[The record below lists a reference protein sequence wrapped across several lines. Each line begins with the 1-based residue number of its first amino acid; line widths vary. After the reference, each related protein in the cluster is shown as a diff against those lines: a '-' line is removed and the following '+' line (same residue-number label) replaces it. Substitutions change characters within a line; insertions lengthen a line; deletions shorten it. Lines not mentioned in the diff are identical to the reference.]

1 MLRCACCAL
10 VLASLASGT
19 LHAQS
24 AETPMDYAALLNH
37 PQRPAKDRERDAAS
51 RPAEMLALLGVRP
64 GQQVLDFQSASGY
77 FTELLSY
84 AVGLHGKV
92 IAHNHS
98 REGVLG
104 PEVFEQRYGNE
115 RLPNTELL
123 FAKHNDLALPPASLD
138 AVLMSMV
145 YHDTY
150 WQGPGVDWGPVDH
163 QAFLAELYDALRPEG
178 VVLVIDHQAPPG
190 TDPYASAR
198 DTHRI
203 DYAVVLRDFTNAGFV
218 LKQESDILRNPG
230 DQPDEQIFSDAVY
243 RTTDRFVLLFGK

>member
-1 MLRCACCAL
+1 
-10 VLASLASGT
+10 
-19 LHAQS
+19 
-24 AETPMDYAALLNH
+24 MDYFSLLNR
-37 PQRPAKDRERDAAS
+37 PERPAEDRERDAAS
-51 RPAEMLALLGVRP
+51 HPAEMLALMGLRP

-84 AVGLHGKV
+84 AVGPEGKV

-104 PEVFEQRYGNE
+104 PEVFERRYGND

-123 FAKHNDLALPPASLD
+123 YARHNDLNLPAASLD

-150 WQGPGVDWGPVDH
+150 WLGSGVDWGPVDH
-163 QAFLAELYDALRPEG
+163 QAFLAELYEALRPEG
-178 VVLVIDHQAPPG
+178 VVLVIDHQAPAG
-190 TDPYASAR
+190 ADPYESAR

-203 DYAVVLRDFTNAGFV
+203 DQAVVLQDFADAGFV

-230 DQPDEQIFSDAVY
+230 DKPEVQIFNDAAY
-243 RTTDRFVLLFGK
+243 RATDRFVLLFGK